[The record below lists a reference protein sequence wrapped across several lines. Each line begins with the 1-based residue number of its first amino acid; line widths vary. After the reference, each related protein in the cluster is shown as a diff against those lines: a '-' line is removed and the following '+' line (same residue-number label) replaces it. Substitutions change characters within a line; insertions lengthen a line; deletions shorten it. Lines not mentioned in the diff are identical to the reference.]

1 MTNFVAFILAALLLV
16 PALLVAIPVHEMGHA
31 LAAYFL
37 GDRSVRY
44 FGYLT
49 PNPRRFLDPLGVI
62 AVFVALVGWGRR
74 VPVQPNRIS
83 TPAQRVV
90 HELGGPVANL
100 VVAIVLGFLLRFLLR
115 LGMPY
120 SYDLS
125 PGLFGAAI
133 YVIVFLN
140 LSIFAFQLLPIPGLD
155 GWGVIEAIFRNRN
168 ARFFYNVNSRRQQ
181 IWIGCIVVHLSL
193 PAVPGRQPA
202 VDRDDAVLPAR
213 EPNLIRRMRRLRDS
227 RVGRTSSLPAVG
239 GLVNEPAYAALVSE
253 FGHAR
258 VVEAIREQVE
268 AERHGEATS
277 GEERVMLIGAAL
289 RAAVAPR
296 LRHVINATGVILHT
310 NLGRAPL
317 SRAAVEALARRRRLQ
332 QPRARPRL
340 RPSRREGLA
349 ALRTAHGSCSDVRR
363 RSRSTTTRPPSCWR

>member
-16 PALLVAIPVHEMGHA
+16 PALLIAIPVHEMGHA

-83 TPAQRVV
+83 TPVQRVI

-100 VVAIVLGFLLRFLLR
+100 VVAIVLGFAWQLLSRI
-115 LGMPY
+115 GMA
-120 SYDLS
+120 SSLELS
-125 PGLFGAAI
+125 PALLGAAL

-140 LSIFAFQLLPIPGLD
+140 LSMFAFQLLPIPGLD

-181 IWIGCIVVHLSL
+181 IWVGCIVVIFLFQLFQGASLLSIVMTPFYL
-193 PAVPGRQPA
+193 PASLISLGGCAGYAIPGF
-202 VDRDDAVLPAR
+202 
-213 EPNLIRRMRRLRDS
+213 
-227 RVGRTSSLPAVG
+227 VG
-239 GLVNEPAYAALVSE
+239 
-253 FGHAR
+253 
-258 VVEAIREQVE
+258 
-268 AERHGEATS
+268 
-277 GEERVMLIGAAL
+277 
-289 RAAVAPR
+289 
-296 LRHVINATGVILHT
+296 LHPCQ
-310 NLGRAPL
+310 L
-317 SRAAVEALARRRRLQ
+317 
-332 QPRARPRL
+332 
-340 RPSRREGLA
+340 
-349 ALRTAHGSCSDVRR
+349 
-363 RSRSTTTRPPSCWR
+363 